1 MTSTINFSD
10 VYSYDQRHSDS
21 LPQMLLW
28 GNPQSF
34 YPPQYSLPIPDSML
48 DQYSCA
54 PNFYSQSTFQNL
66 PINQYS
72 YQSPYHHASQS
83 LFHYGQ
89 GGVQGGAWSPAY
101 SEDLNT
107 GLTTDLTS
115 YQMPGMYGQVVDQAP
130 PMSDS
135 TDSSDSPQQLLLV
148 EAGSTRTASP
158 AGIGTAQDPITYTCD
173 ALCQTQER
181 GRQSAL
187 VSSLKNKPSS
197 MKVSL
202 RFVIES
208 PVGQEADRETSR
220 EVQPDGPAQQPW
232 EQAVRVWSSH
242 ISHIPGE
249 HEICV
254 SKDASFTKIQTN
266 HRRIP

>member
-1 MTSTINFSD
+1 MTSTMNFSD
-10 VYSYDQRHSDS
+10 VHSYDQRHPDS
-21 LPQMLLW
+21 LPQMILW

-54 PNFYSQSTFQNL
+54 PNLYSQPTFQHP

-72 YQSPYHHASQS
+72 YQSPYHHTWQ
-83 LFHYGQ
+83 FHYGQ
-89 GGVQGGAWSPAY
+89 EGVQGGAWPPAY
-101 SEDLNT
+101 GVDLDA
-107 GLTTDLTS
+107 GLTTDLIS

-135 TDSSDSPQQLLLV
+135 TDSSGSPQQLLLV
-148 EAGSTRTASP
+148 EAGSTRIASP
-158 AGIGTAQDPITYTCD
+158 VGTGTAQDPITYMCD

-181 GRQSAL
+181 GSQNAL

-220 EVQPDGPAQQPW
+220 EV
-232 EQAVRVWSSH
+232 
-242 ISHIPGE
+242 
-249 HEICV
+249 
-254 SKDASFTKIQTN
+254 
-266 HRRIP
+266 

>member
-10 VYSYDQRHSDS
+10 LYSYDQRHSDS

-28 GNPQSF
+28 GDPQFF
-34 YPPQYSLPIPDSML
+34 YSQYSLPIPDSML

-54 PNFYSQSTFQNL
+54 PNLYSQSTFQNL

-72 YQSPYHHASQS
+72 YQSPYHHTWQS

-89 GGVQGGAWSPAY
+89 GGVQGGAWPPAY
-101 SEDLNT
+101 GVDLDT

-115 YQMPGMYGQVVDQAP
+115 YQMPGTYGQVETQAP

-135 TDSSDSPQQLLLV
+135 TDASGSPQQLLLV

-158 AGIGTAQDPITYTCD
+158 AGTGTAEDPITYMCD

-181 GRQSAL
+181 GKQNPL
-187 VSSLKNKPSS
+187 VSSIKNKPSS

-232 EQAVRVWSSH
+232 EQAMRAWSSH
-242 ISHIPGE
+242 ISQIPGE

-254 SKDASFTKIQTN
+254 S
-266 HRRIP
+266 

>member
-10 VYSYDQRHSDS
+10 VYSHDQRHSDS
-21 LPQMLLW
+21 LPQMMLW

-34 YPPQYSLPIPDSML
+34 YPQYSLPIPDSML

-72 YQSPYHHASQS
+72 YQSPYHHAWQS

-89 GGVQGGAWSPAY
+89 GGVQGGAWPPAY
-101 SEDLNT
+101 GVDLNT

-115 YQMPGMYGQVVDQAP
+115 YQMPGMYGQVENQAP

-135 TDSSDSPQQLLLV
+135 TDSSDSPHQVLLV

-158 AGIGTAQDPITYTCD
+158 VGTGTVEDPITYVCD

-181 GRQSAL
+181 GRQNAL

-220 EVQPDGPAQQPW
+220 EVQPDGPARQPW
-232 EQAVRVWSSH
+232 EQARCIVHEDPDQSPEDLLTIRVL
-242 ISHIPGE
+242 
-249 HEICV
+249 CN
-254 SKDASFTKIQTN
+254 K
-266 HRRIP
+266 